1 MPLTNNNII
10 KCVLIGDEGVG
21 KTSLLI
27 TYTRNK
33 FPEFYVPN
41 ILDNCAVN
49 VKLKNET
56 YTLGLFDTSSFSYE
70 RDLSNTDVFLLCFS
84 LDNPV
89 SLQNAKEKWFT
100 IIKMNNRKAN
110 IILVG
115 LKSDMENVINTNL
128 SSKKLGEIVAKELG
142 CSIYLECSAKL
153 LMGISFVFDEAIRV
167 SSSTSICEKIARNCI
182 PM

>member
-1 MPLTNNNII
+1 MPTTNNNII

-56 YTLGLFDTSSFSYE
+56 YTLGLFDTSDRYE
-70 RDLSNTDVFLLCFS
+70 QDLSNTNVFLLCFS
-84 LDNPV
+84 LNNPA
-89 SLQNAKEKWFT
+89 SLQNAKEKWFPM
-100 IIKMNNRKAN
+100 IKMNNNNAN

-115 LKSDMENVINTNL
+115 LKADLKNMNTNL
-128 SSKKLGEIVAKELG
+128 GEKVANGLG
-142 CSIYLECSAKL
+142 CKRYLECSAKL
-153 LMGISFVFDEAIRV
+153 LRGIRSVFDEAIRT
-167 SSSTSICEKIARNCI
+167 SSSSSICDKITSYCI
-182 PM
+182 SM